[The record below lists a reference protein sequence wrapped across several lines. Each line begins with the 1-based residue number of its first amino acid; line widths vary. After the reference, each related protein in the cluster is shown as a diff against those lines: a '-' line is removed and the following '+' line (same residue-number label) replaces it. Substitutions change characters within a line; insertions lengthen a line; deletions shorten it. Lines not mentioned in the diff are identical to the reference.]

1 MDRRSNGTSGSAVA
15 WGRDTSW
22 DGVINFRTTRSVVGS
37 ARDAMR
43 ILQRVTPDVIVTDI
57 AMPTNDG
64 YWLID
69 QVRARSAV
77 DGGKAGHRHHSL
89 R

>member
-1 MDRRSNGTSGSAVA
+1 
-15 WGRDTSW
+15 
-22 DGVINFRTTRSVVGS
+22 
-37 ARDAMR
+37 
-43 ILQRVTPDVIVTDI
+43 VTDI

-69 QVRARSAV
+69 QVRSRSAV
-77 DGGKAGHRHHSL
+77 DGGNAGHRHHRL